1 MTRTSNLR
9 AKGGW
14 RQLLAAVLLAIAL
27 PQASAAIPASERAVL
42 VALYNQTAGPS
53 WFNNAGWSSPT
64 TGVAGTPGFECTWVG
79 VTCSAGQSHV
89 TGLYLQANDTSG
101 NNLAGTL
108 PSLDALPAL
117 QSFFAGRNFLT
128 GSIPALTGLPA
139 LQIFVVN
146 YNQLSGPLP
155 SLSGLA
161 GLQAFYADH
170 NQLSGTI
177 PSLAGLAALQA
188 YFVNNNGLTG
198 PLPALAGLGALRA
211 FVTSVNQLSGGI
223 PSLSGLTA
231 LQFLNVSENQL
242 TGPLPPL
249 AGLSA
254 LQYINVSENQLTG
267 SLPPL
272 AGLAALQYFVGTD
285 NQLTG
290 GIPPLAGLGALREFQ
305 VQRNKLT
312 GNIPALS
319 GLSALI
325 SFNVGDNQLTGSV
338 PSLAGLT
345 ALQSFYAYLNQLNG
359 PMALPP
365 EPSALQDGESNI
377 CANQLESTG
386 NAAADQAWDAASG
399 MSPVLGSPGWLACQG
414 FYFGKQILGTTS
426 APKTLTIAATA
437 GSGVITIT
445 SILLTGDFAQ
455 TNNCGGSLSPGQS
468 CDIDVTFTPA
478 TAGARAGE
486 LMLEGTVAAVGPV
499 VASLPMRG
507 TGITT
512 CTLDVDG
519 NGIQDALTDG
529 LMIIRAAFGLTGAS
543 VTNAAVGDGATR
555 TDWVA
560 VRAYLN
566 DSCGGNFQP

>member
-1 MTRTSNLR
+1 MTRTSRLQ
-9 AKGGW
+9 ADGVW
-14 RQLLAAVLLAIAL
+14 RQLLVAVLLAVAL
-27 PQASAAIPASERAVL
+27 PQAMAAIPLSERAVL
-42 VALYNQTAGPS
+42 VALYNQTAGAS
-53 WFNNAGWSSPT
+53 WNANAGWSSPT
-64 TGVAGTPGFECTWVG
+64 TGVAGTPGFECTWLG
-79 VTCSAGQSHV
+79 VTCDAGQNHV
-89 TGLYLQANDTSG
+89 TGLYLQASDTSG

-117 QSFFAGRNFLT
+117 QFFVAGRNFLT
-128 GSIPALTGLPA
+128 GPIPALTALPA

-146 YNQLSGPLP
+146 YNQLSGSLP
-155 SLSGLA
+155 SLSGLT

-170 NQLSGTI
+170 NQLSGNI
-177 PSLAGLAALQA
+177 PPLAGLTALQEF
-188 YFVNNNGLTG
+188 FVNNNGLTG
-198 PLPALAGLGALRA
+198 PLPALAGLGAVRV

-223 PSLSGLTA
+223 PSLTGLSA
-231 LQFLNVSENQL
+231 LRFINVSENQL

-249 AGLSA
+249 AGL
-254 LQYINVSENQLTG
+254 
-267 SLPPL
+267 
-272 AGLAALQYFVGTD
+272 AALQYFGASE

-290 GIPPLAGLGALREFQ
+290 GIPPLAGLGALQGFQ

-312 GNIPALS
+312 GSIPALG
-319 GLSALI
+319 GLTALG

-338 PSLAGLT
+338 PSLSGLT
-345 ALQSFYAYLNQLNG
+345 ALQSFYAYLNQLTG

-365 EPSALQDGESNI
+365 NPSVLQDGGSNI

-386 NAAADQAWDAASG
+386 NAAADQAWDAASD

-455 TNNCGGSLSPGQS
+455 TNNCGASLEPGQS
-468 CDIDVTFTPA
+468 CGIDVTFTP
-478 TAGARAGE
+478 TTSGARAGE

-499 VASLPMRG
+499 VASFPMRG
-507 TGITT
+507 TGIAT

-543 VTNAAVGDGATR
+543 VTHAALGDAATR

-560 VRAYLN
+560 IRAYLN
-566 DSCGGNFQP
+566 DSCGANFQP